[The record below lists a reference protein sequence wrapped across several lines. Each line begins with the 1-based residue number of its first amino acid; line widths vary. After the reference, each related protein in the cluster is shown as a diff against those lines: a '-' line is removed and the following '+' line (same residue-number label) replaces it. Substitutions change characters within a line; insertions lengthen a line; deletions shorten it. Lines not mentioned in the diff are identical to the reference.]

1 VVHFG
6 KMTHYIP
13 ENNVY
18 VYFRHNEAE
27 SVMVVINNSADAKT
41 IKTTRFQENIKS
53 FSTGKDVL
61 SGKSVDLKN
70 ELSLDGKSV
79 LILELK

>member
-1 VVHFG
+1 
-6 KMTHYIP
+6 
-13 ENNVY
+13 
-18 VYFRHNEAE
+18 
-27 SVMVVINNSADAKT
+27 MVVINNSADAKT

-53 FSTGKDVL
+53 FSTGNDVL
-61 SGKSVDLKN
+61 TGKSVDVKN

>member
-1 VVHFG
+1 
-6 KMTHYIP
+6 
-13 ENNVY
+13 
-18 VYFRHNEAE
+18 
-27 SVMVVINNSADAKT
+27 MVVINNSAEAKT

-53 FSTGKDVL
+53 FSAGKDVL

-70 ELSLDGKSV
+70 ELSLDGKSI